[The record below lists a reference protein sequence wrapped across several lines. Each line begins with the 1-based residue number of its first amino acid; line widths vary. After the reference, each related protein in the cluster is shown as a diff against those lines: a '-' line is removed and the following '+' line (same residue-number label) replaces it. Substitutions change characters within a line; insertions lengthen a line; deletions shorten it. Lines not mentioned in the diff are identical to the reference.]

1 VQNSSSSS
9 SNRDFDSFEDH
20 AELDADNVDVSTLNQ
35 VREQYPDIAN
45 VRIALKQLYPSL
57 RPSGDYA
64 SVSKKLA
71 NLLHALK
78 HKKATALKSI
88 TTHSASGMPEP
99 IMFYQRTFNTV
110 DRIDRFVTLI
120 EWAAKFSSEQ
130 MVILVYLLRLAI
142 TNIHAVLGEL
152 QIMQSAPG
160 NAIATSDP
168 SESDDPGVELARIK
182 DTLAKLNKTMSD
194 YEQQMLGHP
203 KFVAPATPTKRSHAS
218 RATTSSTN
226 DS

>member
-1 VQNSSSSS
+1 MCGVLAPARQIET
-9 SNRDFDSFEDH
+9 DSFEDH
-20 AELDADNVDVSTLNQ
+20 TELDADNVDVSTLNQ
-35 VREQYPDIAN
+35 VRQQYPDIAN
-45 VRIALKQLYPSL
+45 VRIALIQLYPSL

-71 NLLHALK
+71 NLLHGIK

-88 TTHSASGMPEP
+88 TTHSASDIPEP
-99 IMFYQRTFNTV
+99 IMFYQTTFNTV

-130 MVILVYLLRLAI
+130 MVILVYLLGLAI

-160 NAIATSDP
+160 NAIAS
-168 SESDDPGVELARIK
+168 
-182 DTLAKLNKTMSD
+182 M
-194 YEQQMLGHP
+194 
-203 KFVAPATPTKRSHAS
+203 
-218 RATTSSTN
+218 
-226 DS
+226 